1 MIDLNKI
8 CKITDYIIGRH
19 YVYEGDIIQL
29 LLSDIKNYPYD
40 YYKFYT
46 EIFDPHLYVKVV
58 NTDKDYF
65 ALEVLVDGT
74 PYAKYDEGTILPMS
88 FLTHS
93 EIYDAK
99 IISNVFADLI
109 NKSKSR
115 GEDRI

>member
-8 CKITDYIIGRH
+8 CKRTDYIIGRH

-40 YYKFYT
+40 RYKFYT
-46 EIFDPHLYVKVV
+46 EKFDPHLYIKVV
-58 NTDKDYF
+58 NTDEDYF

-74 PYAKYDEGTILPMS
+74 PYTKYDEGIILPMA
-88 FLTHS
+88 FLTHT
-93 EIYDAK
+93 EIYDVK
-99 IISNVFADLI
+99 IISNVFADFI

-115 GEDRI
+115 RKDSI

>member
-8 CKITDYIIGRH
+8 CKRTDYIIGRH

-29 LLSDIKNYPYD
+29 LLSDIKNYSYD
-40 YYKFYT
+40 RYKFYI
-46 EIFDPHLYVKVV
+46 EKFDPHLYVKVV
-58 NTDKDYF
+58 NTYEDYF
-65 ALEVLVDGT
+65 ALEVLVDDT
-74 PYAKYDEGTILPMS
+74 PYTKYEEGTILPMS

-99 IISNVFADLI
+99 IISNVFADFI

-115 GEDRI
+115 RKDSM